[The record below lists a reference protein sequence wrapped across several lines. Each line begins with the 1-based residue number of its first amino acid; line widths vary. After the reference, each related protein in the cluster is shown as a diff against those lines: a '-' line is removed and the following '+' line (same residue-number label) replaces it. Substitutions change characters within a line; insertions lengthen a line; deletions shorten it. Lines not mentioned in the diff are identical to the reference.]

1 MGLSNYVELLNYAK
15 EHKITIGAFNS
26 LNMETLQALITAAS
40 KKNAPIIVQTYHKH
54 VDLQVRII

>member
-40 KKNAPIIVQTYHKH
+40 KKNAPIIFQT
-54 VDLQVRII
+54 